1 MTSEPYDVAVVGGG
15 LVGASLIH
23 ALSATALR
31 VVWIDR
37 RDLSESARDPRST
50 ALALASQRLLDELGL
65 WQEIAEHACGIRSVH
80 VSQQHHF
87 GSVLL
92 TAEDMDV
99 PALGYV
105 APNRAMAASLV
116 DRIAGADRV
125 TVMSPDSVCGFT
137 QSEDGARLEL
147 DSGETVY
154 SRLVVAADGAQS
166 TLREAAGIGLKREI
180 RFDQH
185 AVVTEVSGRGWPA
198 GRAWERFCNFGPL
211 ALLPLNADT
220 LSVVYTVPDAQ
231 LDAVLSASDDAFLAD
246 IRARAGFVGQV
257 ESASPRAH
265 FPLVAVEAEA
275 AWRGRLVLLGNAVRT
290 LHPVAGQGFNLALR
304 DALTLAEL
312 LGELAS
318 GQDPAS
324 DPIAERYRGLRRLDQ
339 VATRAGTEAFA
350 RLFRGDSK
358 LFGHLRGAGL
368 VLTDRAAP
376 LRRRLAR
383 QFMGLAGRLPRV
395 PSRV

>member
-1 MTSEPYDVAVVGGG
+1 MVGGG
-15 LVGASLIH
+15 LVGASLVH

-31 VVWIDR
+31 MVWIDR
-37 RDLSESARDPRST
+37 RALSSSVEDPRST
-50 ALALASQRLLDELGL
+50 ALALASQRLLDALGL
-65 WQEIAEHACGIRSVH
+65 WDEIADDTCAIRSVH

-92 TAEDMDV
+92 TAEDMAV

-105 APNRAMAASLV
+105 APNRALAAAFG

-125 TVMSPDSVCGFT
+125 TVMSPDTVRAFT
-137 QSEDGARLEL
+137 QSEDGTRLEL

-166 TLREAAGIGLKREI
+166 ALREAAGIGLKRDI

-185 AVVTEVSGRGWPA
+185 AVVTEVTGRGWPA

-211 ALLPLNADT
+211 ALLPLDADT
-220 LSVVYTVPDAQ
+220 LSVVYTVPDTQ
-231 LDAVLSASDDAFLAD
+231 LDGVLSASDDAFLAD
-246 IRARAGFVGQV
+246 IQARAGFVGRFEAVSQ
-257 ESASPRAH
+257 RAH
-265 FPLVAVEAEA
+265 FPLVSVEAEA
-275 AWRGRLVLLGNAVRT
+275 SWRQRLVLLGNAVRT

-312 LGELAS
+312 LGEFAP
-318 GQDPAS
+318 GQDPAAEH
-324 DPIAERYRGLRRLDQ
+324 IARRYQGLRRVDQ

-350 RLFRGDSK
+350 RLFRGDST
-358 LFGHLRGAGL
+358 LLGHLRGAGL

-395 PSRV
+395 PDPV